1 MRDRSMSNLRNWAL
15 GSAVMALI
23 LLGPIIAFL
32 VVIGAQM
39 LRDVV
44 TTPGVTA
51 VCVVTAG
58 AIGWG
63 LLRPSRPQSNR
74 YQLASEEA

>member
-1 MRDRSMSNLRNWAL
+1 
-15 GSAVMALI
+15 MALV

-32 VVIGAQM
+32 VVIGAEM

-58 AIGWG
+58 AID
-63 LLRPSRPQSNR
+63 
-74 YQLASEEA
+74 